1 MSNMSCG
8 NSKKHKTHIIAF
20 VESPKTA
27 DEKELMKMAK
37 KLKKEKVSLDIASFG
52 EEDAN
57 AELFKIYRRSEWKRC
72 QKWK

>member
-1 MSNMSCG
+1 MSCR

-20 VESPKTA
+20 VGSPKTA

-57 AELFKIYRRSEWKRC
+57 AEFFKIYRRSEWKRC